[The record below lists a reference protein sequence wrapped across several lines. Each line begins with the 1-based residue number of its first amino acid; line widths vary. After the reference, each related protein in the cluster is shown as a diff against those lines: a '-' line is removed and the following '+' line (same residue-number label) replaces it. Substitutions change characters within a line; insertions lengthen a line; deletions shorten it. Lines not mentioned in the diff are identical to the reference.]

1 MSDTPERKS
10 VLVVDDEKNIRLT
23 VSRAL
28 ESPELEVVT
37 AITGEEALAAL
48 AERRFDV
55 MLLDLNMP
63 GMDGMAVL
71 RRVAKDHADVRVVIV
86 TAYGTVERAVEAM
99 RLGAVDFL
107 EKPVTPD
114 QLRGLL
120 RELFDRAGLREEKA
134 QSYDEHLQLAKR
146 CINDRR
152 FEAAFRLIEK
162 AIALDSTK
170 AEAFNLK
177 GVLFELQENIPA
189 AQKMYR
195 VALQLDPANRQA
207 RTNLDRTATFRTPL
221 GTYRSRE

>member
-1 MSDTPERKS
+1 MEQPIERKS
-10 VLVVDDEKNIRLT
+10 VLVVDDEKNIRLMMA
-23 VSRAL
+23 RAL
-28 ESPELEVVT
+28 EATEYEVAT
-37 AITGEEALAAL
+37 AVNGEEALAAL
-48 AERRFDV
+48 GGRRFDV

-71 RRVAKDHADVRVVIV
+71 RRVAREHADVRVVIV

-114 QLRGLL
+114 QVRVLL
-120 RELFDRAGLREEKA
+120 REMFDRPALREERAK
-134 QSYDEHLQLAKR
+134 SYQDYLQLAKR
-146 CINDRR
+146 CINERR

-162 AIALDSTK
+162 AVALDSSK

-177 GVLFELQENIPA
+177 GVLFELQGDVPA

-195 VALQLDPANRQA
+195 VALQLDPGYRQA
-207 RTNLDRTATFRTPL
+207 RANLDHSGTFSA
-221 GTYRSRE
+221 SRDRRPED